1 MFDLGMSE
9 VIIIAIVAV
18 LVLGPEQMPKVLYTI
33 GKWMRQLS
41 YTRFAVERQFDN
53 FMTREDARLEK
64 KSVASETPPAAS
76 NEDMIKS
83 EDDGTR

>member
-18 LVLGPEQMPKVLYTI
+18 LVIGPEQMPKLLYQL

-41 YTRFAVERQFDN
+41 YTRFALDRQFEN
-53 FMTREDARLEK
+53 FMTREDK
-64 KSVASETPPAAS
+64 KEEAQKILDTPKPEA
-76 NEDMIKS
+76 EG
-83 EDDGTR
+83 DGPR